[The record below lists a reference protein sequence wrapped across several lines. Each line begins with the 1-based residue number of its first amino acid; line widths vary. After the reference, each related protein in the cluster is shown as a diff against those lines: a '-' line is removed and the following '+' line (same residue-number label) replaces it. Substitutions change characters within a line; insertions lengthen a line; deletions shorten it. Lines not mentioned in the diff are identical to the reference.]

1 MYILVQ
7 IVNNEGLS
15 RLRTTSLREESAFK
29 KFYKKVLDSS
39 SDLTE
44 EPVLPRYRKQPRRYQ
59 EGTEAVRFAS
69 PENRYRQAYFEVL
82 DYAIR
87 EIEAI

>member
-15 RLRTTSLREESAFK
+15 RMRTTSLREESAFK
-29 KFYKKVLDSS
+29 KFYEKVLDSS

-44 EPVLPRYRKQPRRYQ
+44 VLPRYRKQPRRYQ
-59 EGTEAVRFAS
+59 EGTEAARFAS